1 MELAS
6 KDSCTGCGN
15 CKLICKKQAITFTRD
30 ALNNIYPLI
39 DSSKC
44 VECGLCQKVC
54 PAINQ
59 VERLDQKRVIPVMLQ
74 TRQFGNLVLLAES
87 RKQFIDGV

>member
-15 CKLICKKQAITFTRD
+15 CRLVCKKKAVTFTRD
-30 ALNNIYPLI
+30 ALNNIYPVI

-44 VECGLCQKVC
+44 VRCAYVKKHVPQLIK
-54 PAINQ
+54 
-59 VERLDQKRVIPVMLQ
+59 
-74 TRQFGNLVLLAES
+74 
-87 RKQFIDGV
+87 

>member
-15 CKLICKKQAITFTRD
+15 CRLVCKKKA
-30 ALNNIYPLI
+30 
-39 DSSKC
+39 
-44 VECGLCQKVC
+44 
-54 PAINQ
+54 
-59 VERLDQKRVIPVMLQ
+59 VMLQ
-74 TRQFGNLVLLAES
+74 TKQFGNLVLLVGL

>member
-15 CKLICKKQAITFTRD
+15 CGLVCKKKAVTFTRD
-30 ALNNIYPLI
+30 ALNNIYPVI

-59 VERLDQKRVIPVMLQ
+59 VEKIAPKRVIPVMLQ
-74 TRQFGNLVLLAES
+74 TKQFGNLVLLVGL

>member
-15 CKLICKKQAITFTRD
+15 CRLVCKKKAVTFTRD
-30 ALNNIYPLI
+30 ALNNIYPVI

-44 VECGLCQKVC
+44 VECGLCQKAC

-59 VERLDQKRVIPVMLQ
+59 IERLHQSGVTPVMLQ
-74 TRQFGNLVLLAES
+74 TRQFGNLALLAVL
-87 RKQFIDGV
+87 RKQFIDGA